1 MKEIKNIL
9 IVEDEAVYALTLKIM
24 LSKAGFNIIGIAAKG
39 EIAINEAVNKK
50 PDILLMDIR
59 LAGELDGIETV
70 KRIKK
75 EIDIPVIFMTAYA
88 EKSIEEKALKLQ
100 PLGFLI
106 KPLNCSDIEKRISIY
121 NSLN

>member
-1 MKEIKNIL
+1 MKQIKDIM

-24 LSKAGFNIIGIAAKG
+24 LSKAGFNIVGIAAKG
-39 EIAINEAVNKK
+39 EVAINEAVSKK

-70 KRIKK
+70 KRIKMQ
-75 EIDIPVIFMTAYA
+75 IDIPVIFMTAYA
-88 EKSIEEKALKLQ
+88 EKSVEEKALLLH

-106 KPLNCSDIEKRISIY
+106 KPLNCSDIAKRINTY